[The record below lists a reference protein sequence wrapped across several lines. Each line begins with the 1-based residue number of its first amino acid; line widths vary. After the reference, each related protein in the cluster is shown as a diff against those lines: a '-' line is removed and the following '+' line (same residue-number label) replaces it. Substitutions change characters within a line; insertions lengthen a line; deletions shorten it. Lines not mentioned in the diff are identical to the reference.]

1 MHIILRNSCQV
12 FDTLTLDSKEG
23 IFMSKKK
30 PTRKKKQTKKQK
42 TKNKQEFFFKTKQN
56 KTIKKTK

>member
-23 IFMSKKK
+23 IFMTKKNQ
-30 PTRKKKQTKKQK
+30 REKKNKQKKTKQK
-42 TKNKQEFFFKTKQN
+42 TNNNFFLKQN
-56 KTIKKTK
+56 KTKR